1 MPDRNDRHGAGAS
14 ADALKILRHGQRGYT
29 MRVCGGCGSSYYYID
44 ECEVEGRPV
53 CEMCCSIWELLMT
66 HGAGLPLG
74 KPRLFLPGIDSTR
87 NRCCPAWI
95 DAVSFANASL
105 RE

>member
-14 ADALKILRHGQRGYT
+14 ADALQVVRPPAGAAASLCQH
-29 MRVCGGCGSSYYYID
+29 CGMTFRRAV
-44 ECEVEGRPV
+44 ECRVEGLSACPLCADV
-53 CEMCCSIWELLMT
+53 WELLMT

-74 KPRLFLPGIDSTR
+74 KPRLFLPGIDSTH
-87 NRCCPAWI
+87 NGCCPAWI

-105 RE
+105 QE